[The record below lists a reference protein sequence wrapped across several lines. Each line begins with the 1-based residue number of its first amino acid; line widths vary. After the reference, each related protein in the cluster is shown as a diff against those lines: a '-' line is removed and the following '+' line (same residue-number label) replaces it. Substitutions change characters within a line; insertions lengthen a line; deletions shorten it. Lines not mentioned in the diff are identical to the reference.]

1 MKKLKILIADDES
14 LIRMGLKTILT
25 TLGHEVLTAADGH
38 EALNLFHSRTPDMAI
53 LDIRMPFTD
62 GLAAAKAMYRHR
74 PIPILIL
81 TAFGEQ
87 DLIESAAALPIQG
100 YLIKPVDERELTAAI
115 EVAAARFDDSQTQAR
130 EMAGLRSDLE
140 SRKTVDRAKGLLM
153 AHGRT
158 EEEAYRE
165 IQNKARSKRVSMR
178 LAANDVLHEA
188 AGDALRAPNTL
199 SE

>member
-1 MKKLKILIADDES
+1 LKILIADDES

-62 GLAAAKAMYRHR
+62 GLAAAQAMYRHR

-100 YLIKPVDERELTAAI
+100 YLIKPVDERDLTAAI

-130 EMAGLRSDLE
+130 EAAELRYDLE
-140 SRKTVDRAKGLLM
+140 SRKTVDRAKAWLM

-158 EEEAYRE
+158 EDEAYKE
-165 IQNKARSKRVSMR
+165 IQRQARAKRVSMR
-178 LAANDVLHEA
+178 LAANDVLHASAEDA
-188 AGDALRAPNTL
+188 PRKPAG
-199 SE
+199 